1 MNVGDEMN
9 QKNTQPE
16 EKKSTP
22 RDWFGYVLTGV
33 IGIVVTIAATWYQL
47 NVSDRQTTAA
57 ELERAKAVRQS
68 VIAIVEEQALS
79 GKKLEPQRLNR
90 LVEQR
95 RREQNVMTVAATSD
109 VVEQAEFNISS
120 SPYLSVDR
128 KEEIKPIFDA
138 FYLEMAARSFQVF
151 PPETP
156 NSDLLNEL
164 AKQIQEGKSTAALA
178 TLKRVQE
185 IQSEALLQLKKKA
198 RPTVFDALME
208 FFGRPLNIALF
219 VLTYLL
225 LLFVAAKYRKSLL
238 FRRALISRH
247 LG

>member
-1 MNVGDEMN
+1 MN
-9 QKNTQPE
+9 QTNAQFE
-16 EKKSTP
+16 EKKSAP
-22 RDWFGYVLTGV
+22 RDWFGYVLTAI
-33 IGIVVTIAATWYQL
+33 IGIVVTVAATWYQL
-47 NVSDRQTTAA
+47 YVSDRQATAA

-95 RREQNVMTVAATSD
+95 RREQNVTTAAPTSD

-198 RPTVFDALME
+198 RPTALDAFIE
-208 FFGRPLNIALF
+208 FFGRPFNIVLF
-219 VLTYLL
+219 VSTYVF
-225 LLFVAAKYRKSLL
+225 LLFVATKYRRGLL
-238 FRRALISRH
+238 FRRALMSRN
-247 LG
+247 LR